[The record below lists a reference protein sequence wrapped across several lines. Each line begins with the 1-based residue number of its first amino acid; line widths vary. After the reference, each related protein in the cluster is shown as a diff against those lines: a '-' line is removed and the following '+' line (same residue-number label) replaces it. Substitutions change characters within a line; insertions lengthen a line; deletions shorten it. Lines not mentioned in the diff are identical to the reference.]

1 MDDLPELLVTESGLT
16 LGSDTIAFDEVDTVG
31 YLRKPVNGSGALL
44 DIVRRFELIGGGRTV
59 SAKLDGAKVLVEQ
72 KEMLWRQLV
81 AVSQEWVE
89 PRLRD
94 QALERLLRGGAA
106 PLRFGRLELS
116 RDGFAWYGTLKKVK
130 RYPWSEFGEAYYG
143 SSRIR
148 ILATPK
154 GNKLRKLGDLH
165 TDVPNSVL
173 LPRLMTDAA
182 AALASPI

>member
-1 MDDLPELLVTESGLT
+1 MADLPELLVTETGLT
-16 LGSDTIAFDEVDTVG
+16 LGPETIAFDEVDTVG

-44 DIVRRFELIGGGRTV
+44 DVVRRFELGGGGHAV
-59 SAKLDGAKVLVEQ
+59 SAKLDGAKVLAEE

-81 AVSQEWVE
+81 AVSQQWIE

-94 QALERLLRGGAA
+94 QALEQLRAGDT

-116 RDGFAWYGTLKKVK
+116 RDGFAWHGTLKKAK
-130 RYPWSEFGEAYYG
+130 RFPWSEFGEAFYA

-148 ILATPK
+148 ILATPI
-154 GNKLRKLGDLH
+154 GDKLRKLGDLH

-173 LPRLMTDAA
+173 LPQLMIDAA
-182 AALASPI
+182 AEFASPV